1 MILIFPWSLLWFSVV
16 IGRNCCPI
24 STPTS
29 CHRVS
34 TRACTP
40 AAGSS
45 PYSAPRW
52 PFRWLAG
59 NITIQMHTKITQ
71 KPSCLTLCANC
82 RAKMGG
88 WPFLESHFPAAAV
101 HPRQYGNLLRPHILP
116 SHSNTISKKVC
127 HGPLKILSAG
137 ILIFPFLGNR
147 NNESI

>member
-1 MILIFPWSLLWFSVV
+1 MILISMVFVV
-16 IGRNCCPI
+16 VFGCDGRNCCPI

-59 NITIQMHTKITQ
+59 NITIQMHTEITQ

-116 SHSNTISKKVC
+116 SHSNNISKKSMPWTFENSV
-127 HGPLKILSAG
+127 GWNSNL
-137 ILIFPFLGNR
+137 PFCGQPK
-147 NNESI
+147 